1 MRRRYIRCNLSLT
14 YRESIMETKY
24 NGWTNYETW
33 LVNLWID
40 NSGDQD
46 YWNDSSR
53 DLFEYSKG
61 DSTFTKEEN
70 AIADLADLMREY
82 YDELASQWMPDQSS
96 MFADMINASLRE
108 VNWREIAEH
117 YIDEI
122 TVMLD

>member
-1 MRRRYIRCNLSLT
+1 
-14 YRESIMETKY
+14 METKY

-82 YDELASQWMPDQSS
+82 YDELAGQWMPDQSS
-96 MFADMINASLRE
+96 MFADMINASMRE

>member
-1 MRRRYIRCNLSLT
+1 
-14 YRESIMETKY
+14 METKY

-53 DLFEYSKG
+53 DLFEYARG

-82 YDELASQWMPDQSS
+82 YDEL
-96 MFADMINASLRE
+96 
-108 VNWREIAEH
+108 NWREIAEH

-122 TVMLD
+122 TAEA